1 MISPLPIHPIPTRNG
16 FLAISF
22 VLSYNGPGWRYL
34 FNIDT
39 FLVFHVISV
48 VKDGPIF
55 FLANKIFH

>member
-1 MISPLPIHPIPTRNG
+1 MISPLSIHPIPTRNG
-16 FLAISF
+16 FHAISF

-34 FNIDT
+34 LNIDT

-48 VKDGPIF
+48 VKDGSIF